1 MRVTKASPASRRSK
15 ARPARPASRPNPRA
29 LILIDGEPIRKKARK
44 AYEKARRDLDNAR
57 LQLDQFYTQDRPA
70 FQRWMNTTFG
80 QQVTAL
86 RELSR
91 LVSEKQQLI
100 AEIDYFAWE
109 QGVSEAEAFA
119 AVLRRREQPEAPPVP
134 RCCLCWGPL
143 RPAYG
148 TAPYAISGRNGT
160 I

>member
-1 MRVTKASPASRRSK
+1 MRVTKAAPATRRSK

-29 LILIDGEPIRKKARK
+29 LIPIDGEPIRKQARK
-44 AYEKARRDLDNAR
+44 AYDKARRDLDNAR

-119 AVLRRREQPEAPPVP
+119 AVLRRREQPEAATPK
-134 RCCLCWGPL
+134 
-143 RPAYG
+143 
-148 TAPYAISGRNGT
+148 TAPRFNAG
-160 I
+160 